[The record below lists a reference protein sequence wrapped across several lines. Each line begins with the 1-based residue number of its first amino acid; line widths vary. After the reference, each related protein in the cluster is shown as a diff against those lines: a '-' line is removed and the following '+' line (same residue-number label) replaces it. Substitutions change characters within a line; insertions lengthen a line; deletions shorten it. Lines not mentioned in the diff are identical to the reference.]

1 MRTHATWLA
10 IALSLGAFGCS
21 TTFPR
26 NTPGTGFGQI
36 VVGSPRVESRDRLI
50 NERREQEDWLVK
62 QLEVVR
68 TATYGF
74 SGATSLTSTSFLG
87 AQANLSLDPQYRQDA
102 LTRARQTQ
110 SQQVAAD
117 EEKAIAGLRSSG
129 ISEIIGKYNKKELTF
144 KQACDELTAIGAS
157 CTQASAATQPSA
169 KPVGPAT
176 APSTSYLDKDKSER
190 LDVPTGAVPR
200 TQSSISPLDD
210 FQNRLAAS
218 ESVRNELNDIRGD
231 DGHDLAGNT
240 LYRLTFDT
248 TVMPYDD
255 ASAWAVVKVKVK
267 HDLSK
272 LDGKQLLQAASER
285 YLRYSVEATEAHYR
299 TMLNNIK
306 QVCWKQEITDT
317 SQAALPQSWRG
328 GRAGAAQ
335 EEAAFRRV
343 FLCASKDLGS
353 NSRRAM
359 ERQLS
364 SWQPKVTQVGD
375 IKSDTPELRRLRMQ
389 DLLTE
394 RPMKGESD
402 AAFAAR
408 QGTLRIWAVWLADVF
423 DMQARADFEGTALS
437 CYFEHVSKPTRAGAF
452 PYDLEARKADNPQAR
467 CAGLGRDDSSFK
479 DVVLRQVRSSVYAV
493 TPKESVQQLSEVSS
507 NKKATEFL
515 LGLSAIANT
524 AGVNAAIQSIKAN
537 TAQYEAIRR
546 QPLVVGFTE
555 RGNTCST
562 PDQSCSEELS
572 FGWLFGPSFTLSDD
586 GKSTN
591 FRHTLAQKSVAA
603 QLAVP
608 AWLDVL
614 GITVE
619 TSWRKENGDNV
630 VTDAANRAVAST
642 VNYQLKLPST
652 IVDVFDTL
660 DKARG
665 REPRVDQ
672 YQYLEVVEGQPANVL
687 ITGRDVWRS
696 AEVHIGSQRA
706 TLVRLLP
713 NNRGVVAHFD
723 DIASTSGMSK
733 SENGTVR
740 LTLHTSEGEVVAGQV
755 TVQPNSKQAPSGTP
769 EAKKTEPE
777 KSKPTN

>member
-1 MRTHATWLA
+1 MRTQATWLA
-10 IALSLGAFGCS
+10 IAGLAAFGC
-21 TTFPR
+21 TTAPPR
-26 NTPGTGFGQI
+26 DTQGTGFGQI
-36 VVGSPRVESRDRLI
+36 VVGSPRIESRDRLI

-68 TATYGF
+68 TASYGF
-74 SGATSLTSTSFLG
+74 SGATSLTSTSFFG
-87 AQANLSLDPQYRQDA
+87 AQANLSFDPQYRLDA
-102 LTRARQTQ
+102 LIRARQTQ
-110 SQQVAAD
+110 SQQATAD

-129 ISEIIGKYNKKELTF
+129 ISEIIGKYNKKEYTF

-157 CTQASAATQPSA
+157 CTPASAASQPSA

-176 APSTSYLDKDKSER
+176 APGSSYLDKDKGER
-190 LDVPTGAVPR
+190 LDAPTGAAPR
-200 TQSSISPLDD
+200 TQFTLSPLDD

-248 TVMPYDD
+248 TVMPYEDT
-255 ASAWAVVKVKVK
+255 SAWAVVKVKVK
-267 HDLSK
+267 PDLSK
-272 LDGKQLLQAASER
+272 LDGKQLLQAAGER
-285 YLRYSVEATEAHYR
+285 YLHYSVEATEANYR

-306 QVCWKQEITDT
+306 QVCWKQEIANAGPAT
-317 SQAALPQSWRG
+317 QLQSGRG
-328 GRAGAAQ
+328 RLGSTAQ

-364 SWQPKVTQVGD
+364 SWQPNGAQTGD
-375 IKSDTPELRRLRMQ
+375 VKSDTLELRRIRIQ

-394 RPMKGESD
+394 RPMKGESE

-408 QGTLRIWAVWLADVF
+408 QKILRTWALWLADIF
-423 DMQARADFEGTALS
+423 DLQARADLEGTALS
-437 CYFEHVSKPTRAGAF
+437 CYFKLKSETERAGAF
-452 PYDLEARKADNPQAR
+452 PYALEARSEDNPQAR

-479 DVVLRQVRSSVYAV
+479 EALLRQMRSSVYAV

-507 NKKATEFL
+507 SKKAAEFL

-524 AGVNAAIQSIKAN
+524 VGVNAAIQSIKAN

-555 RGNTCST
+555 RGNTCSA
-562 PDQSCSEELS
+562 PDQSCSGELS
-572 FGWLFGPSFTLSDD
+572 FGWLFGPSFALSKD
-586 GKSTN
+586 GNGTN
-591 FRHTLAQKSVAA
+591 FRHTLSQKSVAA
-603 QLAVP
+603 QLSVP

-619 TSWRKENGDNV
+619 TYWRKENGDNV
-630 VTDAANRAVAST
+630 VNDAANRPVAST

-652 IVDVFDTL
+652 VVDVFDTV
-660 DKARG
+660 DKTHG
-665 REPRVDQ
+665 REPKVDQ
-672 YQYLEVVEGQPANVL
+672 FQYLEVVEGQPANVL
-687 ITGRDVWRS
+687 ITGQDVWRS

-706 TLVRLLP
+706 SLVRLLP

-723 DIASTSGMSK
+723 EIPSTSGMSM

-740 LTLHTSEGEVVAGQV
+740 LTLHTSEGQVVAGQV
-755 TVQPNSKQAPSGTP
+755 TVHPNSKQPTAGTS
-769 EAKKTEPE
+769 EAKKSEPE
-777 KSKPTN
+777 KTKPTN